1 MADPQKF
8 VVTGFDTSHSSNH
21 SATHYVWNKPVDLD
35 MNYKIIMKFYGVYRT
50 YSETDLEEMKRMR
63 EESINRSKK
72 LKDFDTDALFATF

>member
-1 MADPQKF
+1 M
-8 VVTGFDTSHSSNH
+8 
-21 SATHYVWNKPVDLD
+21 PVDLD
-35 MNYKIIMKFYGVYRT
+35 INCRIIMKFYGVYRT